1 MTDSTKQVKNLLK
14 NINRL
19 QAIFSLDFG
28 LDKRYNKDTP
38 KTVENFE
45 QHSIPM
51 ELVNEL
57 INLGLSTEESKV
69 YISILEL
76 GGSYAS
82 NIARKAQINR
92 ATCYHTLE
100 NLSKK
105 GFISSYTKGKVLWF
119 NAESPDRIIKSQTEK
134 LERAKNIVPQLL
146 SISNILTFKTKIRF
160 FEGIEGVKA
169 VFEDV
174 LGSKEKEILGY
185 TNIRELGDLFTDY
198 FKNYCK
204 RKIEKKIKT
213 RYLAPA
219 TGEGVDLIDQF
230 YPKNY
235 DKNLVEVLLV
245 NRKEFSFE
253 NEISIY
259 ENKVAV
265 ISLNPEEPMALLI
278 ESPTFAKSMRSIFNL
293 AWLGATAFIAK

>member
-1 MTDSTKQVKNLLK
+1 
-14 NINRL
+14 
-19 QAIFSLDFG
+19 
-28 LDKRYNKDTP
+28 
-38 KTVENFE
+38 
-45 QHSIPM
+45 M

-57 INLGLSTEESKV
+57 INLGLSPEESKV
-69 YISILEL
+69 YISVLEL

-92 ATCYHTLE
+92 ATCYHTLD
-100 NLSKK
+100 NLLKK

-119 NAESPDRIIKSQTEK
+119 NAESPEKIIQAQKEK
-134 LERAKNIVPQLL
+134 LERAKNLIPQLL
-146 SISNILTFKTKIRF
+146 SISNTLTFKPKIRF
-160 FEGIEGVKA
+160 FEGVEGVKV

-174 LGSKEKEILGY
+174 LESKEKEILGY
-185 TNIRELGDLFTDY
+185 TNLNELGEIFSDY
-198 FKNYCK
+198 LRNYCK

-213 RYLAPA
+213 SYLSPA
-219 TGEGVDLIDQF
+219 TGEGVDVIDQY

-235 DKNLVEVLLV
+235 DRNLVEILLV

-259 ENKVAV
+259 GNKVAV